1 MGITTQLD
9 VSRRIFLVKIQED
22 VLMGRAFVFPRGA
35 VTKIAG
41 TRASPMTVAVSTSK
55 VRICHDP
62 SNAVSGRGVDE
73 DTDTS
78 AVPECKTGH
87 VLRDVRWRILYLYGA
102 AVVNVAGIPP
112 RILLA
117 KMDTKR
123 AFRQVFVEAKSRPRS
138 AMVSEI
144 L

>member
-9 VSRRIFLVKIQED
+9 VSRRIFLVKIRED
-22 VLMGRAFVFPRGA
+22 VLMGRAFVFPREA

-41 TRASPMTVAVSTSK
+41 TRASPMTAAFATSK

-78 AVPECKTGH
+78 AVPECKIGH

-138 AMVSEI
+138 AMFSEI